1 MMKKIKIIYNPSSGR
16 RMVYNKLEKISIML
30 LELGYTLSKFSTEKK
45 NDAKEEAL
53 RTCNEFWDLILVCGG
68 DGTINEV
75 VSGVMESDKRI
86 PIAIFAAGTVNDF
99 ANAMSLPR
107 SAKEFVNMI
116 VSGETK
122 KIDIGKVKDNYFIN
136 VAAGGLLTAV
146 AHNAGVE
153 LKTLFGKLGYYLEG
167 LKSISAQNLSGTN
180 MRVVSDEFVYEGD
193 VLLFL
198 VSNSQSVGG
207 MKWAAPDAEVSD
219 GKLDV
224 IIVKSLDI
232 QNILD
237 ILIKLQNGQHVEN
250 ERIEYFKT
258 ESIYIESNDD
268 IEIDVDGE
276 LAGHLPSEF
285 KVIKNAIDILIN

>member
-116 VSGETK
+116 VLGKTK

-136 VAAGGLLTAV
+136 VAAGGLLTSV

-180 MRVVSDEFVYEGD
+180 MRIVSDEFVYEGD

-285 KVIKNAIDILIN
+285 KVIKSAIDILIS